1 MIFLE
6 NLFDC
11 RLRVIRAKPSQCS
24 RNFKKCHFLYL
35 YQINNN
41 LTVKILL
48 TMHLTKSIKI
58 NMHDCLYVHVTMT
71 THANNFAQ
79 NG

>member
-6 NLFDC
+6 NLFDNIEE
-11 RLRVIRAKPSQCS
+11 LLEQNHHNVAEI
-24 RNFKKCHFLYL
+24 KKCHFLYL